1 MTTYTVTWHQQAL
14 DELTDVWAAAGQ
26 RQAVT
31 AGVDRIDRVLR
42 VDPAVKGVDFYGDRL
57 LVILPLA
64 VVYSVR
70 EQDRTVEILS
80 VMASQDR

>member
-1 MTTYTVTWHQQAL
+1 MTAYTVTWHRQAL
-14 DELTDVWAAAGQ
+14 DELTEVWTAAGQ

-31 AGVDRIDRVLR
+31 DSVHRIDRVLR

-57 LVILPLA
+57 LVVLPLA

-70 EQDRTVEILS
+70 EQDRMVEILT
-80 VMASQDR
+80 VTASRDM